1 MFEIME
7 IGLTSLV
14 GVGFIVAMVWCG
26 IEWIQDKK
34 EKQLMTGH
42 TITVT
47 NEEGEVV
54 AINMEQALELLWEN
68 GYTVEEHD
76 ETKEK
81 NS

>member
-1 MFEIME
+1 MDEQ
-7 IGLTSLV
+7 G
-14 GVGFIVAMVWCG
+14 
-26 IEWIQDKK
+26 
-34 EKQLMTGH
+34 
-42 TITVT
+42 ITVT

-54 AINMEQALELLWEN
+54 AINIEQALELLWEN